1 MDHHQTQDGAEQRE
15 ELEHVLKMRSKYC
28 LVFVRNII
36 SAFITVAAFWVSDFW
51 QKTLT
56 VFTLNIVGG
65 FGELGISNLI
75 KTRGRRQNQDQGGDE
90 HPAAPGEFRVE
101 MVPIR

>member
-56 VFTLNIVGG
+56 VLTLNILGG
-65 FGELGISNLI
+65 FGELGISKFI
-75 KTRGRRQNQDQGGDE
+75 KSRGRRKFRKGRGCE
-90 HPAAPGEFRVE
+90 HSARSGELTVE
-101 MVPIR
+101 IDSIR